1 MGSQRATALC
11 NQVGVGQVVLV
22 SSINKGVDT
31 VVDIL
36 LNRLV
41 DRRLA
46 RWRAC
51 AVVVDTQSTT
61 AVHKVYVVAH
71 FVQLHIEL

>member
-36 LNRLV
+36 LNRVV

-46 RWRAC
+46 
-51 AVVVDTQSTT
+51 
-61 AVHKVYVVAH
+61 
-71 FVQLHIEL
+71 